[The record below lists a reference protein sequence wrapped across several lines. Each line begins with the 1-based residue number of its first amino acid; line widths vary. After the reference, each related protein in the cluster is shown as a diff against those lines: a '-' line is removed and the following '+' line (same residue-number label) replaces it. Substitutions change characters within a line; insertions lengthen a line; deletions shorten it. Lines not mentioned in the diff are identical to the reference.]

1 MDTKNSSII
10 KMEGFKMGERRKF
23 DKAFKEQAVLRV
35 LSGET
40 TVSKLVQEL
49 DVHYST
55 VRDWVRYYK
64 KDGSNTF
71 PGSGN
76 LKPED
81 DEIRRLRREL
91 ADLKEEN
98 EILKKAA
105 TYFAK
110 NQK

>member
-1 MDTKNSSII
+1 MTQRK
-10 KMEGFKMGERRKF
+10 KF
-23 DKAFKEQAVLRV
+23 DKAFKEHVVLRIM
-35 LSGET
+35 SEET
-40 TVSKLVQEL
+40 TISKMAEEL
-49 DVHYST
+49 GTHYST
-55 VRDWVRYYK
+55 VRDWVQNYK
-64 KDGSNTF
+64 QDSQNAF

-81 DEIRRLRREL
+81 EEIRRLRKEL

-105 TYFAK
+105 AYFAK

>member
-1 MDTKNSSII
+1 MAEVK
-10 KMEGFKMGERRKF
+10 RF
-23 DKAFKEQAVLRV
+23 DKAFKEQVVLKI
-35 LSGET
+35 LSKDKT
-40 TVSKLVQEL
+40 ISDMAKEL

-55 VRDWVRYYK
+55 VRDWVKSYQQ
-64 KDGSNTF
+64 DGSSSF

-81 DEIRRLRREL
+81 EEIRKLRRQL

-105 TYFAK
+105 AYFAK

>member
-1 MDTKNSSII
+1 
-10 KMEGFKMGERRKF
+10 MGERRKF

-40 TVSKLVQEL
+40 TVSKMAQEL

-64 KDGSNTF
+64 KDGSNAF

-105 TYFAK
+105 AYFAK